1 MSPPPK
7 DKHVLL
13 SAVYEVLVR
22 ALQETFPG
30 AALLSVES
38 GCSKCDTF
46 KVAHTRIT
54 EHYGV
59 LTVDYSEVQA
69 WN

>member
-30 AALLSVES
+30 AALLSVAGER
-38 GCSKCDTF
+38 GALPPY
-46 KVAHTRIT
+46 VM
-54 EHYGV
+54 
-59 LTVDYSEVQA
+59 VDRPLKELWFA
-69 WN
+69 